1 MKKSYSIYCEA
12 EEFSYLKNCLRRYR
26 AGVVEQSD
34 TDIMSKLDQILEK
47 IDYQPLDSN
56 YQLILRQALFLWQ
69 YETNKR
75 ADPVNK
81 GTSQGYP
88 VEYFIDWCTKNKQQW
103 SPNEESISDFVS
115 QLRIKT

>member
-12 EEFSYLKNCLRRYR
+12 EEFGYLKNCLRRYR

-34 TDIMSKLDQILEK
+34 IMSVLKQILEK

-56 YQLILRQALFLWQ
+56 WQLILRQALFLWQ
-69 YETNKR
+69 FETNER

-81 GTSQGYP
+81 GTPQGYP
-88 VEYFIDWCTKNKQQW
+88 VDYFIDLCKKNKPQW
-103 SPNEESISDFVS
+103 LPDEEAIANFVS
-115 QLRIKT
+115 QIRVKS